1 MVVLTRRNLVHIT
14 REPLQLSDVTVQPVL
29 FTLLFVYVFG
39 SGVPIHG
46 GSYKDF
52 AIAGLMLLN
61 LTTSAMGTAV
71 GLISDLTT
79 GAIDRF
85 RTLPMWRSA
94 VLVGRSVADL
104 LSAAICI
111 GIVALTGLAIGWRPD
126 ASAASILA
134 GFGVALLFSYALSWA
149 CACLGIVSKGPESA
163 QGIGLIILFP
173 LAIVSNAMVPTS
185 GMPGWLQVIAN
196 WNPVS
201 CRHRRG
207 AAPLRQ
213 SQTRRARC
221 PPGRCSTRS
230 SRHCLVAGDPRSSS
244 PPWPRTCSDE
254 RRPADAS
261 RMTTLRS
268 NDGFAGTCSNGRP
281 LNKAPSTRL
290 SHDGCSRSVSY
301 NP

>member
-1 MVVLTRRNLVHIT
+1 MSVISVLPSAPPMSAERSWFASRFNDVVVLTRRNLVHIT
-14 REPLQLSDVTVQPVL
+14 REPLQLSDVTIQPIL

-39 SGVPIHG
+39 SGVPVHG

-111 GIVALTGLAIGWRPD
+111 GIVALTGLAIGWRPS
-126 ASAASILA
+126 ASPASIAA

-173 LAIVSNAMVPTS
+173 RAIVSNAMVPTA

-201 CRHRRG
+201 AVTAAARHLFG
-207 AAPLRQ
+207 NPNPSASLSAWPMQHPVLAALLWSFAILAVFAPL
-213 SQTRRARC
+213 AA
-221 PPGRCSTRS
+221 
-230 SRHCLVAGDPRSSS
+230 HLFKK
-244 PPWPRTCSDE
+244 RT
-254 RRPADAS
+254 
-261 RMTTLRS
+261 T
-268 NDGFAGTCSNGRP
+268 
-281 LNKAPSTRL
+281 
-290 SHDGCSRSVSY
+290 
-301 NP
+301 

>member
-1 MVVLTRRNLVHIT
+1 MTPAAPASIEHVGKPPISAGPGQRLRDVAVLTGRNLVHIA

-39 SGVPIHG
+39 SGVVLPGG

-61 LTTSAMGTAV
+61 LTTSSMGTAV

-94 VLVGRSVADL
+94 VLVGRSIADL
-104 LSAAICI
+104 LSAAICL
-111 GIVALTGLAIGWRPD
+111 GIVAITGLAIGWRP
-126 ASAASILA
+126 SAGPASIAA

-173 LAIVSNAMVPTS
+173 LAIVSNAMVPTA

-201 CRHRRG
+201 AVTAAARHLFG
-207 AAPLRQ
+207 NPNPSSSLAAWPMQHPVVAALAWSFAILLVFAPLAAHLFRQ
-213 SQTRRARC
+213 K
-221 PPGRCSTRS
+221 
-230 SRHCLVAGDPRSSS
+230 
-244 PPWPRTCSDE
+244 
-254 RRPADAS
+254 
-261 RMTTLRS
+261 TTE
-268 NDGFAGTCSNGRP
+268 
-281 LNKAPSTRL
+281 
-290 SHDGCSRSVSY
+290 
-301 NP
+301 

>member
-1 MVVLTRRNLVHIT
+1 LTITASLTPTSIGAAATSAVPAQRSWLASSAHDVVVLTRRNLLHIL
-14 REPLQLSDVTVQPVL
+14 REPLQLSDVTIQPVL

-52 AIAGLMLLN
+52 ALAGLMLLN
-61 LTTSAMGTAV
+61 LTTSSMGTAV

-104 LSAAICI
+104 LSAAICL
-111 GIVALTGLAIGWRPD
+111 GIVALTGLAIGWRPS
-126 ASAASILA
+126 ASPASIVA
-134 GFGVALLFSYALSWA
+134 GLGVALLFSYALSWA

-173 LAIVSNAMVPTS
+173 LAIVSNAMVPTA

-201 CRHRRG
+201 AVTAAARHLFGNPNPSSSIG
-207 AAPLRQ
+207 AWPMQHPVVAALAWSLAILIVFAPLAAHLFRQ
-213 SQTRRARC
+213 K
-221 PPGRCSTRS
+221 
-230 SRHCLVAGDPRSSS
+230 
-244 PPWPRTCSDE
+244 
-254 RRPADAS
+254 
-261 RMTTLRS
+261 TTE
-268 NDGFAGTCSNGRP
+268 
-281 LNKAPSTRL
+281 
-290 SHDGCSRSVSY
+290 
-301 NP
+301 

>member
-1 MVVLTRRNLVHIT
+1 MTAIAAVEPIRFPLSATGRTRGWWHDVVVLTRRNLVHIS

-29 FTLLFVYVFG
+29 FTLLFIYVFG

-46 GSYKDF
+46 NYKNF

-94 VLVGRSVADL
+94 VLVGGSVADL

-126 ASAASILA
+126 ASPASIAA

-149 CACLGIVSKGPESA
+149 CACLGIVS
-163 QGIGLIILFP
+163 
-173 LAIVSNAMVPTS
+173 TD
-185 GMPGWLQVIAN
+185 
-196 WNPVS
+196 
-201 CRHRRG
+201 R
-207 AAPLRQ
+207 
-213 SQTRRARC
+213 
-221 PPGRCSTRS
+221 
-230 SRHCLVAGDPRSSS
+230 
-244 PPWPRTCSDE
+244 
-254 RRPADAS
+254 
-261 RMTTLRS
+261 
-268 NDGFAGTCSNGRP
+268 
-281 LNKAPSTRL
+281 
-290 SHDGCSRSVSY
+290 
-301 NP
+301 

>member
-1 MVVLTRRNLVHIT
+1 VTVTATLSTATLRPTPTATGPAPRSWLGSRVHDVVVLTRRNLLHIL

-46 GSYKDF
+46 GNYKDF

-61 LTTSAMGTAV
+61 LTTSSMGTAV

-104 LSAAICI
+104 LSAAICL
-111 GIVALTGLAIGWRPD
+111 GIVALTGLAIGWRPS
-126 ASAASILA
+126 ASPASIAA

-163 QGIGLIILFP
+163 QGVGLIILFP

-201 CRHRRG
+201 SVTAAARHLFG
-207 AAPLRQ
+207 NPNPSSSLHAWPMQHPVFAALAWSLAILIVFAPLAAHLF
-213 SQTRRARC
+213 RRK
-221 PPGRCSTRS
+221 
-230 SRHCLVAGDPRSSS
+230 
-244 PPWPRTCSDE
+244 
-254 RRPADAS
+254 
-261 RMTTLRS
+261 TT
-268 NDGFAGTCSNGRP
+268 G
-281 LNKAPSTRL
+281 
-290 SHDGCSRSVSY
+290 
-301 NP
+301 

>member
-1 MVVLTRRNLVHIT
+1 MSAIAPVLGAPRATEQTFLGSKLHDVVVLTRRNLVHIL

-29 FTLLFVYVFG
+29 FTLLFIYVFG

-52 AIAGLMLLN
+52 AVAGLLLLN

-111 GIVALTGLAIGWRPD
+111 AIVSLTGLAIGWRPD
-126 ASAASILA
+126 AGAASVLGALGI
-134 GFGVALLFSYALSWA
+134 ALLFSYALSWA

-173 LAIVSNAMVPTS
+173 LAIVSNAMVPTA
-185 GMPGWLQVIAN
+185 GMPGWLQLIAN

-201 CRHRRG
+201 AVTSAARHLLG
-207 AAPLRQ
+207 NPNPSSSIHAWPMEHPVVAALCWSAAILAVFAPLAAHLFRQ
-213 SQTRRARC
+213 K
-221 PPGRCSTRS
+221 
-230 SRHCLVAGDPRSSS
+230 
-244 PPWPRTCSDE
+244 
-254 RRPADAS
+254 
-261 RMTTLRS
+261 TT
-268 NDGFAGTCSNGRP
+268 T
-281 LNKAPSTRL
+281 
-290 SHDGCSRSVSY
+290 
-301 NP
+301 

>member
-1 MVVLTRRNLVHIT
+1 MSLISALPGVQPRRAERSSFWSRVNDVVVLTRRNLVHIT
-14 REPLQLSDVTVQPVL
+14 REPLQLSDVTVQPIL

-46 GSYKDF
+46 GSYTDF

-94 VLVGRSVADL
+94 VLVGRPVADL

-111 GIVALTGLAIGWRPD
+111 SIVALTGLAIGWRPG
-126 ASAASILA
+126 ASGPSILA

-173 LAIVSNAMVPTS
+173 LAIVSNAMVPTA

-201 CRHRRG
+201 SVTSAARHLFG
-207 AAPLRQ
+207 NPN
-213 SQTRRARC
+213 
-221 PPGRCSTRS
+221 P
-230 SRHCLVAGDPRSSS
+230 SSS
-244 PPWPRTCSDE
+244 LHAWP
-254 RRPADAS
+254 
-261 RMTTLRS
+261 MQ
-268 NDGFAGTCSNGRP
+268 
-281 LNKAPSTRL
+281 
-290 SHDGCSRSVSY
+290 
-301 NP
+301 

>member
-1 MVVLTRRNLVHIT
+1 MTTAIVASDATSADAPRSWLASRVSDILVLTRRNLVHIM

-29 FTLLFVYVFG
+29 FTLLFIYVFG

-94 VLVGRSVADL
+94 VLVGRSLADL
-104 LSAAICI
+104 LSATICI
-111 GIVALTGLAIGWRPD
+111 AIVAITGFAIGWRP
-126 ASAASILA
+126 SAGLGSVVA

-149 CACLGIVSKGPESA
+149 CACLGIISKGPESA

-173 LAIVSNAMVPTS
+173 LAIVSNAMVPTA

-201 CRHRRG
+201 AVTSAARQLFGNPNPSSSLRAWPMQHPVFAAVGWSC
-207 AAPLRQ
+207 AILIVFAPLAAHLF
-213 SQTRRARC
+213 RR
-221 PPGRCSTRS
+221 
-230 SRHCLVAGDPRSSS
+230 
-244 PPWPRTCSDE
+244 RTTE
-254 RRPADAS
+254 
-261 RMTTLRS
+261 
-268 NDGFAGTCSNGRP
+268 
-281 LNKAPSTRL
+281 
-290 SHDGCSRSVSY
+290 
-301 NP
+301 

>member
-1 MVVLTRRNLVHIT
+1 MTAAPAVRVVSTPGAERSWLPARVHDVVVLTRRNLVHIT

-29 FTLLFVYVFG
+29 FTLLFIYVFG

-52 AIAGLMLLN
+52 AVAGLMLLN

-85 RTLPMWRSA
+85 CTLPMWRSA
-94 VLVGRSVADL
+94 VLVGRSMADL
-104 LSAAICI
+104 LSSTICV

-126 ASAASILA
+126 AAAASVVG

-173 LAIVSNAMVPTS
+173 LAIVSNALVPTA
-185 GMPGWLQVIAN
+185 GMPGWLQAIAT

-201 CRHRRG
+201 AVTAAVRDLFGNPNPSSAISAWPMQHPVVAAVAWSLG
-207 AAPLRQ
+207 IFFVFAPLAAHLF
-213 SQTRRARC
+213 RR
-221 PPGRCSTRS
+221 
-230 SRHCLVAGDPRSSS
+230 
-244 PPWPRTCSDE
+244 RT
-254 RRPADAS
+254 
-261 RMTTLRS
+261 T
-268 NDGFAGTCSNGRP
+268 G
-281 LNKAPSTRL
+281 
-290 SHDGCSRSVSY
+290 
-301 NP
+301 